1 MPKNVHVP
9 LKVIKVPLDKT
20 IRTNFRKD
28 FPRMSRLYLELIEN
42 TNKIIPDKLGSEFI
56 PDYSKNPINTNES
69 YDMNI
74 NNQHKNLDG
83 YDTDN
88 EIFNE
93 DSDDEKQK
101 QITEEFVE
109 VVKNWVKLDDEI
121 RDYTSKIKDLK
132 NERKEFEDFIL
143 EYMENINENV
153 IEITGGKL
161 RRNKSQTKTPL
172 KEESIQSAL
181 YDITKDNEKSM
192 QMTKHIM
199 ENRPS
204 VERVNLKRT
213 RLRKSKKKNNDT
225 DI

>member
-1 MPKNVHVP
+1 
-9 LKVIKVPLDKT
+9 
-20 IRTNFRKD
+20 
-28 FPRMSRLYLELIEN
+28 MS
-42 TNKIIPDKLGSEFI
+42 D
-56 PDYSKNPINTNES
+56 
-69 YDMNI
+69 
-74 NNQHKNLDG
+74 
-83 YDTDN
+83 
-88 EIFNE
+88 NE
-93 DSDDEKQK
+93 DSDYEKQK

-132 NERKEFEDFIL
+132 NERKEFEEFIL
-143 EYMENINENV
+143 EYMESINENV

-172 KEESIQSAL
+172 KEESIQTAL
-181 YDITKDNEKSM
+181 FEITKDNEKSI

-213 RLRKSKKKNNDT
+213 RLRKSKKKDNNV

>member
-1 MPKNVHVP
+1 
-9 LKVIKVPLDKT
+9 
-20 IRTNFRKD
+20 
-28 FPRMSRLYLELIEN
+28 MS
-42 TNKIIPDKLGSEFI
+42 D
-56 PDYSKNPINTNES
+56 
-69 YDMNI
+69 
-74 NNQHKNLDG
+74 
-83 YDTDN
+83 
-88 EIFNE
+88 NE

-143 EYMENINENV
+143 EYMEGINENV

-172 KEESIQSAL
+172 KEESIQTAL
-181 YDITKDNEKSM
+181 FEITKDNEKSI

-213 RLRKSKKKNNDT
+213 RLRKSKKKDNNV

>member
-1 MPKNVHVP
+1 
-9 LKVIKVPLDKT
+9 
-20 IRTNFRKD
+20 
-28 FPRMSRLYLELIEN
+28 MS
-42 TNKIIPDKLGSEFI
+42 D
-56 PDYSKNPINTNES
+56 
-69 YDMNI
+69 
-74 NNQHKNLDG
+74 
-83 YDTDN
+83 
-88 EIFNE
+88 NE
-93 DSDDEKQK
+93 DSDYEKQK

-132 NERKEFEDFIL
+132 NERKEFEEFIL

-172 KEESIQSAL
+172 KEESIQTAL
-181 YDITKDNEKSM
+181 FEITKDNEKSM

-213 RLRKSKKKNNDT
+213 RFRKSKKKNSDT

>member
-1 MPKNVHVP
+1 
-9 LKVIKVPLDKT
+9 
-20 IRTNFRKD
+20 
-28 FPRMSRLYLELIEN
+28 MS
-42 TNKIIPDKLGSEFI
+42 D
-56 PDYSKNPINTNES
+56 
-69 YDMNI
+69 
-74 NNQHKNLDG
+74 
-83 YDTDN
+83 
-88 EIFNE
+88 NE
-93 DSDDEKQK
+93 DSDNEKQK

-132 NERKEFEDFIL
+132 NERKEFEEFIL
-143 EYMENINENV
+143 EYMESINENV

-161 RRNKSQTKTPL
+161 RRNKSNTKTPL
-172 KEESIQSAL
+172 KEESIQTAL
-181 YDITKDNEKSM
+181 FEITKDNEKSM

-213 RLRKSKKKNNDT
+213 RFRKSKKKNNDT

>member
-1 MPKNVHVP
+1 
-9 LKVIKVPLDKT
+9 
-20 IRTNFRKD
+20 
-28 FPRMSRLYLELIEN
+28 MS
-42 TNKIIPDKLGSEFI
+42 D
-56 PDYSKNPINTNES
+56 
-69 YDMNI
+69 
-74 NNQHKNLDG
+74 
-83 YDTDN
+83 
-88 EIFNE
+88 NE
-93 DSDDEKQK
+93 DSDYEKQK

-132 NERKEFEDFIL
+132 NERKEFEEFIL
-143 EYMENINENV
+143 EYMESINENV

-161 RRNKSQTKTPL
+161 RRNKSNTKTPL
-172 KEESIQSAL
+172 KEESIQTAL
-181 YDITKDNEKSM
+181 FEITKDNEKSM

-213 RLRKSKKKNNDT
+213 RFRKSKKKNSDT

>member
-1 MPKNVHVP
+1 
-9 LKVIKVPLDKT
+9 
-20 IRTNFRKD
+20 
-28 FPRMSRLYLELIEN
+28 MS
-42 TNKIIPDKLGSEFI
+42 D
-56 PDYSKNPINTNES
+56 
-69 YDMNI
+69 
-74 NNQHKNLDG
+74 
-83 YDTDN
+83 
-88 EIFNE
+88 NE
-93 DSDDEKQK
+93 DSDYEKQK

-132 NERKEFEDFIL
+132 NERKEFEEFIL
-143 EYMENINENV
+143 EYMESINENV
-153 IEITGGKL
+153 IEITGGKI

-172 KEESIQSAL
+172 KEESIQTAL
-181 YDITKDNEKSM
+181 FEITKDNEKSI

-213 RLRKSKKKNNDT
+213 RLRKSKKKDNNV